1 MKKNYN
7 AMEAVFT
14 NQAIETKNFNV
25 VAMALSVLATGVMM
39 SALSALFG

>member
-1 MKKNYN
+1 MKKTYN

-14 NQAIETKNFNV
+14 NQLTETKNINF
-25 VAMALSVLATGVMM
+25 VAAGLALLATGVMM